1 MSQRGLNKITLP
13 PTHFYFELFTFYSV
27 PKPDMCHNAGK
38 REKKERS
45 GEGAAGK
52 KTLSVSVS
60 RLSGDIR
67 KIVPVIG
74 RYCLFMA
81 DGVR

>member
-1 MSQRGLNKITLP
+1 M
-13 PTHFYFELFTFYSV
+13 FTFYFISLQSEV
-27 PKPDMCHNAGK
+27 SLNVRATTQ
-38 REKKERS
+38 
-45 GEGAAGK
+45 GK
-52 KTLSVSVS
+52 KKSRGGREDSLSVS